1 MKDICIT
8 HHNLE
13 LKSVYVSVDPSVTNE
28 LLHPL
33 PTLIITEHTDQQQP
47 RCSENMHSSRAM
59 LINMH
64 FHGYS
69 GNTRL
74 KLRVLNKKV
83 HIYITELLGCTA
95 EINTTL

>member
-1 MKDICIT
+1 M
-8 HHNLE
+8 
-13 LKSVYVSVDPSVTNE
+13 KSVYVWVDPSVTNE

-33 PTLIITEHTDQQQP
+33 PTLIITEHTDQKQP

-59 LINMH
+59 LISMH

-69 GNTRL
+69 GNTQL
-74 KLRVLNKKV
+74 KLRALNKKV
-83 HIYITELLGCTA
+83 HICITELLGYTA